1 MERNAARMTLAGVVS
16 ALFAAMAAYKLL
28 HAGGLEQTAVFYVGV
43 PAVIAIT
50 VVLVAKPRSA
60 IGLVMAVITVALAL
74 AGPLLGEGI
83 VCLVFAAPLFYLVG
97 ALFGAFADYLR
108 AKGPKGPQML
118 AAPLLLLVM
127 LEGAGEA
134 TSMPREEVVSASVT
148 APGDVAAALAAPPRF
163 APYTSVLLKLGFPR
177 ALSARGTGLGTG
189 ATREIVFSP
198 RRSLGIGARPEPRS
212 MTLRVKESAPGRVVF
227 EVARDTTLARW
238 LELREAAFTWN
249 GGRLTVALSYRRTF
263 DPSWYFGPIQRHA
276 ATEAAGYLARTFAGA
291 R

>member
-1 MERNAARMTLAGVVS
+1 MERKAARMTLAGVVS
-16 ALFAAMAAYKLL
+16 ALFAAMVIYRLL

-43 PAVIAIT
+43 PAIIAIT

-60 IGLVMAVITVALAL
+60 LGAVMAVITVGLAL

-97 ALFGAFADYLR
+97 ALFGAFADYLS
-108 AKGPKGPQML
+108 AEGPKGPQIL
-118 AAPLLLLVM
+118 VAPLLMLVM

-134 TSMPREEVVSASVT
+134 TSMPRDEVVTASV
-148 APGDVAAALAAPPRF
+148 AAAGDVAAALAAPPRF
-163 APYTSVLLKLGFPR
+163 APFTSTLLKLGFPR
-177 ALSARGTGLGTG
+177 PLSASGTGLQPG
-189 ATREIVFSP
+189 ATREIVFNP
-198 RRSLGIGARPEPRS
+198 RRSLGIGAKPEPRS

-263 DPSWYFGPIQRHA
+263 DPSWYFGPIQRYA
-276 ATEAAGYLARTFAGA
+276 ATEAAGYLAQTFAGA